1 MILKVKLI
9 KMFTISFIILT
20 TIFTANDSVS
30 AQSIIADNNIVEPF
44 ANAIEWRYKIINGVL
59 HRRLLNV
66 STDTWISVWE
76 PV

>member
-1 MILKVKLI
+1 MTII
-9 KMFTISFIILT
+9 KMFVFSIFILM
-20 TIFTANDSVS
+20 TIFPANISVN
-30 AQSIIADNNIVEPF
+30 AQSILVDNNIVEPF

-66 STDTWISVWE
+66 STDTWIGVWE

>member
-1 MILKVKLI
+1 
-9 KMFTISFIILT
+9 MFTISFIILT

-59 HRRLLNV
+59 HR
-66 STDTWISVWE
+66 
-76 PV
+76 